1 MKTFKLFLVTF
12 FALIVA
18 NGYSQQSNVNNVS
31 GGTNSKGWSRISV
44 SYIPSTLN
52 VDGGDDLKF
61 QGFNLGW
68 TKGFNIANNVP
79 LFIEA
84 GAGIQFRR
92 YSDSESESF
101 NESGVSGKIKVTEKL
116 NVLSLNIPVNLVYK
130 FNATPDFSIEPFVGI
145 DFRFNLMGK
154 LKSEANYSGDYEDE
168 VNEAIKDYLPDSDIN
183 IFDEDDM
190 NDLGVDPAKR
200 FQAGWHIGTN
210 FTYKKVSLGIS
221 YGQDFNEIVEDCKL
235 STTTVTLGFNF

>member
-12 FALIVA
+12 FALTVA

-101 NESGVSGKIKVTEKL
+101 NKSGVSGKIVSFQ
-116 NVLSLNIPVNLVYK
+116 NWR
-130 FNATPDFSIEPFVGI
+130 I
-145 DFRFNLMGK
+145 D
-154 LKSEANYSGDYEDE
+154 
-168 VNEAIKDYLPDSDIN
+168 
-183 IFDEDDM
+183 
-190 NDLGVDPAKR
+190 
-200 FQAGWHIGTN
+200 
-210 FTYKKVSLGIS
+210 
-221 YGQDFNEIVEDCKL
+221 
-235 STTTVTLGFNF
+235 